1 MVCHHDD
8 TFGDHRHYNSE
19 DMMFLICHVVSHDY
33 MVKGLCEFIGNVTHC
48 SKSPPYHVWWPNGLQ
63 QAEIQNIQLVT

>member
-33 MVKGLCEFIGNVTHC
+33 MVKGLCEFIGNVTYC
-48 SKSPPYHVWWPNGLQ
+48 SKSPPYHVW
-63 QAEIQNIQLVT
+63 